1 MPDVSHLLPN
11 PGGMGTPAIGA
22 PAPGPGLF
30 NPQPIRV
37 NAQDAD
43 VDHLGFLQ
51 SMVAHIETTPWRRLY
66 ATIQYPTL
74 VPIDR
79 SAWEWA
85 ASIERYTMDGVGAAA
100 PMGNRAEDMPLVATT
115 RERLT
120 QKIEDF
126 WVGYDYSMGEMEQA
140 RRIPMWNFMGEKA
153 TLANRV
159 MEELIDDIVL
169 QGRPE
174 YGWDGLIA
182 NLPAGVVKTTPRPT
196 AASGVSGAATLHWA
210 NKTGLE
216 MARDVQDA
224 VADVWT
230 SSETILMADTVLL
243 PPAAYDLIS
252 RAPISDDFPGE
263 TALSWVTK
271 NNLYSN
277 QTGQALMIRVCRGLE
292 SAGIART
299 ITGFAD
305 PGAKSGRMIAYCRR
319 PEYLRLHMPMAF
331 NFASP
336 YMSGPYRY
344 IVPGMMRT
352 GGLEI
357 RIPRSI
363 RVVDGITAPAS

>member
-174 YGWDGLIA
+174 YGWDGLLT
-182 NLPAGVVKTTPRPT
+182 NLPAGVVKAFARPT
-196 AASGVSGAATLHWA
+196 TGADEAQRNWE
-210 NKTGLE
+210 NKTGLQ
-216 MARDVQDA
+216 MARDIQDA
-224 VADVWT
+224 VADIWT
-230 SSETILMADTVLL
+230 TSETILMADTVLL
-243 PPAAYDLIS
+243 SPSAYDLIA
-252 RAPISDDFPGE
+252 RTPISADFPNQ
-263 TALSWVTK
+263 TALSWVTQ
-271 NNLYSN
+271 NNLYTG
-277 QTGQALMIRVCRGLE
+277 QTGQALMVRVCRGLE
-292 SAGIART
+292 TASEASTTPAIAG
-299 ITGFAD
+299 G
-305 PGAKSGRMIAYCRR
+305 GGRMIAYCRK
-319 PEYLRLHMPMAF
+319 PEFLRLHMPMTF

-352 GGLEI
+352 GGLEV

-363 RVVDGITAPAS
+363 RVVDGITATPS